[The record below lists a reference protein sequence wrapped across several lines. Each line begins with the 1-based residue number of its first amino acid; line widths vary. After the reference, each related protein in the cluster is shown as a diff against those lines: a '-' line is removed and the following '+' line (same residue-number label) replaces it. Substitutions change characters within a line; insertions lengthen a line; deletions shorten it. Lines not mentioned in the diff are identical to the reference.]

1 MDTVSEAAVYLRF
14 GLTKAHQGAIEEKD
28 TYVQQMKQRGVFDA
42 RPSTTNIPITL
53 LQLLQHGYMLA
64 SAALQAQSGDE
75 PIVWSASARSTPTTR
90 HPVTLYAG
98 NLVDGSICT
107 IPGRC
112 TLGFIHDLAM
122 LSPDYVTA
130 VLTSVTCGSARR
142 GGLDW
147 GGVPLGA
154 DWPSAL
160 LTHDIPGTA
169 VLTEVQMATLLC
181 DKAKLFFSMYRARTL
196 PVEGVTSEGPA
207 LAKGVPAMKLDADTG
222 LLHCRDGRRHRYSRV
237 QLCSRVQLRRG
248 QHGRP
253 LAWCS

>member
-1 MDTVSEAAVYLRF
+1 
-14 GLTKAHQGAIEEKD
+14 
-28 TYVQQMKQRGVFDA
+28 
-42 RPSTTNIPITL
+42 
-53 LQLLQHGYMLA
+53 MLA

-130 VLTSVTCGSARR
+130 VLTSVTCGSASR